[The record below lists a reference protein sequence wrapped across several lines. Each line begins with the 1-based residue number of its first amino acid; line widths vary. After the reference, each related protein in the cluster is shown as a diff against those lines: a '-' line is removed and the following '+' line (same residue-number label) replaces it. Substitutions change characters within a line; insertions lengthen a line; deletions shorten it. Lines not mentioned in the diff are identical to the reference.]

1 MWYIRYTHAFQHR
14 LSPIL
19 TEIIHLN
26 QIAFYLVTIPW
37 NMFSFYRNHW
47 IGPNEW
53 NEVLCYLNLILLK
66 HITRFFW
73 DFLFGMMETFG
84 MAREFI
90 HMVCILFLEVE
101 VVVNVN
107 GIPLST
113 FPIWKGIQQRCPIV
127 LYLFILIGKTFNVI
141 AKRTMEYKEI
151 EGVMLFNKVN
161 QHVDSQYVDD
171 KLFTIKGKR
180 ETSII

>member
-1 MWYIRYTHAFQHR
+1 MKQSI
-14 LSPIL
+14 
-19 TEIIHLN
+19 
-26 QIAFYLVTIPW
+26 
-37 NMFSFYRNHW
+37 
-47 IGPNEW
+47 
-53 NEVLCYLNLILLK
+53 VLFKFDFPKAYNK
-66 HITRFFW
+66 VFW

-107 GIPLST
+107 RIPLST

-141 AKRTMEYKEI
+141 VKRTMESKKI
-151 EGVMLFNKVN
+151 EGVMLLNKVN
-161 QHVDSQYVDD
+161 QHVVSQYAND

-180 ETSII
+180 GPSII